1 MKNKLML
8 ITLSCLT
15 VSFVQSAPSSD
26 LRYVEGLKAMTCNGK
41 VTPDSDWR
49 VQPKNKVVTY
59 KGRVV
64 SQGVAEQ
71 FEKCQ
76 SSKANNILNNESV
89 EKLYKDLNLSVD
101 KIVKSQEDLNKK
113 TSHAQNNYDN
123 HLRLLSMKPAS
134 LLTTRPTQE
143 LINRRHLNMV
153 EDAFGAERKSFEEI
167 IPSDQSTYSGF
178 ILGDGQSSSPET
190 RGILVSDNAMKAL
203 VPISPSQEIIKF
215 LPAAIGAFGAN
226 VFAKKPT
233 ILLQAAKSLKLKANP
248 QLLLASGITPFDIVR
263 KANQNDAKL
272 AYMKPGSGALLDFRN
287 LRTAFKNTP
296 TTVVAASAATG
307 FAKKPTILLQAAKSM
322 KAIPVRGKVGLGI
335 ALAGTAGTIV
345 YKKYLNNAQDATE
358 VVELSTPEVVGT
370 ESTPTVETPSKTEPV
385 SMFQNLKA
393 STWDKELF
401 GYKNG
406 GKVATTA
413 ALTVAVGTVSYAAY
427 KAYVYRHVIKAY
439 ISSKNPFSKSN

>member
-26 LRYVEGLKAMTCNGK
+26 LRYVEGLKAMTCKDK
-41 VTPDSDWR
+41 VTSDSDWR
-49 VQPKNKVVTY
+49 IQPKNKVITY

-76 SSKANNILNNESV
+76 SDRAAIVKMNTFIE
-89 EKLYKDLNLSVD
+89 ETHKDL
-101 KIVKSQEDLNKK
+101 
-113 TSHAQNNYDN
+113 
-123 HLRLLSMKPAS
+123 
-134 LLTTRPTQE
+134 
-143 LINRRHLNMV
+143 
-153 EDAFGAERKSFEEI
+153 
-167 IPSDQSTYSGF
+167 
-178 ILGDGQSSSPET
+178 
-190 RGILVSDNAMKAL
+190 AL
-203 VPISPSQEIIKF
+203 E
-215 LPAAIGAFGAN
+215 
-226 VFAKKPT
+226 
-233 ILLQAAKSLKLKANP
+233 SLKLKANP

-272 AYMKPGSGALLDFRN
+272 AYMKPGSGALLDLRN
-287 LRTAFKNTP
+287 LRTAFKNRLTPRPTQELLNRRNSSNQESVFDNEGGSFKEFTP
-296 TTVVAASAATG
+296 TTVVAASAVTG

-322 KAIPVRGKVGLGI
+322 KAIPVRGKVGLGM

-345 YKKYLNNAQDATE
+345 YKKYANYAQDATE
-358 VVELSTPEVVGT
+358 VVELSTPEVAGT
-370 ESTPTVETPSKTEPV
+370 ESTPTDATEVVESSTPEFAGTESTSTDATEEVKLSTSEVAGTESIPTVETPRKTEPL
-385 SMFQNLKA
+385 SLFQNLKA

-427 KAYVYRHVIKAY
+427 KTYVYRHAIKAY